1 MTESNDSLRHQPENC
16 SENTHRSTEH
26 CTPEQK
32 SRNGEQAVTPVYLT
46 QSEIN
51 ALRKA
56 IMYLK
61 FECEETDSL
70 LYAGSPLLNSV
81 LEKALGADVYREFAE
96 SFHARPNPHAEA
108 FMREK
113 LERSYAEELA
123 PRERSEELKAE
134 ILRNCMF
141 PFPLP

>member
-1 MTESNDSLRHQPENC
+1 MTESNDSLRHQLENC
-16 SENTHRSTEH
+16 SENTHGSTEH
-26 CTPEQK
+26 YTPEQQSK
-32 SRNGEQAVTPVYLT
+32 DGEHAVTPVYLT
-46 QSEIN
+46 QGEMN

-81 LEKALGADVYREFAE
+81 LEKALSADVYREFAE
-96 SFHARPNPHAEA
+96 SFHARPNPHAET
-108 FMREK
+108 FMRKK

-123 PRERSEELKAE
+123 PRERFEELEAE
-134 ILRNCMF
+134 ILRSCMF
-141 PFPLP
+141 PFPLS

>member
-1 MTESNDSLRHQPENC
+1 MSETRGSDS
-16 SENTHRSTEH
+16 SHRSTEEGAS
-26 CTPEQK
+26 EQQSK
-32 SRNGEQAVTPVYLT
+32 DGEQAVTSVYLT
-46 QSEIN
+46 QGEMN

-61 FECEETDSL
+61 FECGETDSL

-81 LEKALGADVYREFAE
+81 LEKARSADVNREFAE

-123 PRERSEELKAE
+123 PRERSEELKTE
-134 ILRNCMF
+134 ILRSCLF
-141 PFPLP
+141 PFPLS